1 MGAPRFHYATL
12 IPCVLI
18 KVFKQMNYAS
28 ISTYII
34 NTKMLGIGQRASIPH
49 TKTNSDLSI

>member
-1 MGAPRFHYATL
+1 MGPPRFHYATL

-34 NTKMLGIGQRASIPH
+34 NTKMLWIGQRASIPH